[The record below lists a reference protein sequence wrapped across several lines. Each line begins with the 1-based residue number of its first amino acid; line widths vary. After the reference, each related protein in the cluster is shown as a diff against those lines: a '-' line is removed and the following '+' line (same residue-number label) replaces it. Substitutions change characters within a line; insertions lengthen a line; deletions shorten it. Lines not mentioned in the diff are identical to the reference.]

1 MSRKAGIGS
10 RAIGAGL
17 AALLM
22 IASGASLAQDEVIAT
37 TTAGDVRGAT
47 SEYNDAVYVFKG
59 IPYGADTGGANRF
72 KPPLP
77 VEPWTEV
84 RDATALGPACAG
96 PGFPPA
102 PYAQEE
108 GDDLDKTPI
117 GEDCLVLNVWTPA
130 LNDGGKRPVMVWH
143 HGGGFNAGSGGS
155 FRYDGTN
162 LAANQDVVIVT
173 TNHRL
178 NIFGYLNL
186 STVSPEFADVA
197 NVGMLDVVQSLQWVR
212 DNIEQFGGDPDNVT
226 VFGESGGGGK
236 VTALMAMP
244 GADGLFHKVIAQSGS
259 LLRAAPPE
267 QRAEQAAGVLE
278 KLGIGS
284 DLAGLADL
292 TTDQVMA
299 AFTGSGPWLDGKVMP
314 QHPFDTAAPEVSADV
329 PMMVGWN
336 LTEETFFQGPEV
348 VADDAA
354 LTAKITEL
362 EEGDAAAAEA
372 LIAQYKQANP
382 DVSPNQLFFMIE
394 GDATRGANA
403 VHMAGLKDA
412 QGTAPAYVYHF
423 GGMTEVRNLMSPHT
437 LEIAYVF
444 DNLELSKRMN
454 GEVTPE
460 KQALAEMM
468 SQAWAN
474 FARTGVPSAEGLP
487 EWKPYTAAEQSVM
500 ALDNTPELIT
510 LPTHI
515 AAAMGH

>member
-1 MSRKAGIGS
+1 MFGQSNPGS
-10 RAIGAGL
+10 RVLVAGL
-17 AALLM
+17 AMLLM
-22 IASGASLAQDEVIAT
+22 AASLPVMAQDAAVAT
-37 TTAGDVRGAT
+37 TTAGQVQGAM
-47 SEYNDAVYVFKG
+47 SEYNDAVFVFKG
-59 IPYGADTGGANRF
+59 IPYGADTSGANRF
-72 KPPLP
+72 KPPQP

-84 RDATALGPACAG
+84 RDATALGAACAG
-96 PGFPPA
+96 PGFPPP

-108 GDDLDKTPI
+108 GDDLDKTPV
-117 GEDCLVLNVWTPA
+117 GEDCLMLNVWTPA

-186 STVSPEFADVA
+186 TGHAGYEDAA
-197 NVGMLDVVQSLQWVR
+197 NVGMLDIVQSLEWIR

-244 GADGLFHKVIAQSGS
+244 AADGLFHKVIAESGS
-259 LLRAAPPE
+259 LLKAAPAE

-278 KLGIGS
+278 KLGVGDDVS
-284 DLAGLADL
+284 KLAGLSMEEVL
-292 TTDQVMA
+292 A
-299 AFTGSGPWLDGKVMP
+299 AFGGSGPWLDGEVMP
-314 QHPFDTAAPEVSADV
+314 VHPFDTEAAEISADV
-329 PMMVGWN
+329 PMLVGWN

-354 LTAKITEL
+354 LVAKITEMTD
-362 EEGDAAAAEA
+362 GDAAAAEA
-372 LIAQYKQANP
+372 LIGQYKAANP

-394 GDATRGANA
+394 ADGDRGAAA
-403 VHMAGLKDA
+403 VHMATLKDV

-423 GGMTEVRNLMSPHT
+423 QGMTEVRNLMSPHT

-444 DNLELSKRMN
+444 DNLDISKRMN

-460 KQALAEMM
+460 KQALADMM
-468 SQAWAN
+468 SEAWAN

-487 EWKPYTAAEQSVM
+487 EWKPYTDADRSVM
-500 ALDNTPELIT
+500 ELDNSPELVS
-510 LPTHI
+510 LPAHL
-515 AAAMGH
+515 AAAMGK